1 LIWGWNRVEFG
12 LGVFFI
18 DQLKNEGN
26 WQFGEVLRKV
36 WGVWEG
42 KGKILGWEG
51 SGERREI

>member
-1 LIWGWNRVEFG
+1 M
-12 LGVFFI
+12 GVFFI